1 MKRSIFSWPGCV
13 WMAMAG
19 TLSVFAQPGSV
30 GLAIKPDSINLRIE
44 QQEFR
49 FTREAQ
55 RWAFDGASIRGKPL
69 AKPLSRTDSF
79 FVGGGEASD
88 FEVSNDD
95 RQVKVVRFKVGT
107 NFVSY
112 SADARNPL
120 PAVQIQIDGPETAAC
135 AFRTVGASEDEHGAW
150 VTRGWVAT
158 DLDDQEAFI
167 DGSNPLVF
175 GHATTGKQDVS
186 YVFRAEV
193 NPHLQGNGRTEQRS
207 QTWFK
212 STRFDAGR
220 NQFHGSWQ
228 IRMGAK
234 EPKRFAVVF
243 DGDLGE
249 RIGCVCEKYYAAAV
263 DSLADP
269 GSISS
274 AFNRTRCVE
283 VMPLRLA
290 SPDAFIPGWGW
301 MMDEFPKASYP
312 FAHDSV
318 WQQGAFLVL
327 EGCATRR
334 DWERNF
340 GKYILDQ
347 TPLEGKPGTSYF
359 VRKPGGLVRWGYFST
374 YQNPFPPLDGGTW
387 WTADILYRT
396 ARILGDQKLRQA
408 AVDMVRHDLDVKL
421 DLLRMKYP
429 PCWDPVKDQ
438 VGQDHRDDWFA
449 TPGLAYCA
457 YVASTIAYP
466 ETHDHSYLAKSDRI
480 CNWFADYLYPE
491 RKLNF
496 IQGDNMY
503 ATFSHYLTLAFLSQY
518 DRTSDPRFLAMARD
532 MAWVH
537 IMTLATTS
545 TRDTGGRP
553 LAGVTCVGV
562 RDCVDYDCSPNLCQ
576 EKDLTFVHII
586 GPLLDH
592 FGGTA
597 YAKYLA
603 LQQLALDKDSWSS
616 AWAAELKDTNLRT
629 MYDTYAR
636 GMANLIQAM
645 ETCDDPHIV
654 AVEKLVSECNPEV
667 AHRRNLVVANGT
679 QQDRNTRLKFQFL
692 PTGTYHLWVSGQNR
706 GIVNDIELGDGI
718 PLSLRANS
726 MIDAKIQP
734 VKLATPPQSPRE
746 FDNSST
752 YLSDLEPLGAQ
763 RGIGFPQPTY
773 SKDTSLGGGR
783 IQLGGRV
790 FEKGLGCGA
799 NTVIVFRLDGQY
811 ERFKS
816 VVGIAHEM
824 AEATEP
830 KPSAYLTVHVD
841 GVPKFESGPISAGT
855 APQEVDVDVRNA
867 RVLMLRVSCNWDDR
881 GDGRHDHADWA
892 DARLVGKLKK

>member
-1 MKRSIFSWPGCV
+1 MKHSIISWLGCV
-13 WMAMAG
+13 WIAMAATRG
-19 TLSVFAQPGSV
+19 VLAEPASI
-30 GLAIKPDSINLRIE
+30 GLVVKPDYIHLHIE

-55 RWAFDGASIRGKPL
+55 RWAFDGVSIRGKPL
-69 AKPLSRTDSF
+69 VKPLSRIDSF

-88 FEVSNDD
+88 LEVSTNDS
-95 RQVKVVRFKVGT
+95 QVKAVRFKVGT

-112 SADARNPL
+112 SADVRNPL
-120 PAVQIQIDGPETAAC
+120 PAVQIQIDGPDTAAC
-135 AFRTVGASEDEHGAW
+135 AFRTIGASKDEHGAW

-158 DLDDQEAFI
+158 DLDNQEAFI

-175 GHATTGKQDVS
+175 GHATTGQQDVS
-186 YVFRAEV
+186 YVFRADV
-193 NPHLQGNGRTEQRS
+193 NPHLQNNGRTEQRS

-212 STRFDAGR
+212 SARLDAEG
-220 NQFHGSWQ
+220 NQFHSSWQ
-228 IRMGAK
+228 IRMGAR
-234 EPKRFAVVF
+234 EPKRYAVVF
-243 DGDLGE
+243 DGDLGG
-249 RIGCVCEKYYAAAV
+249 RIGSVCEKYYAPAV
-263 DSLADP
+263 DSLVDL

-274 AFNRTRCVE
+274 AFNPTRCVE
-283 VMPLRLA
+283 AMPLRLA

-301 MMDEFPKASYP
+301 MMDEFPEASYP

-327 EGCATRR
+327 EGCATGR
-334 DWERNF
+334 DWEKNF
-340 GKYILDQ
+340 GNYILDR

-374 YQNPFPPLDGGTW
+374 YRNPFPPLDGGTW
-387 WTADILYRT
+387 WTADILYQT
-396 ARILGDQKLRQA
+396 ARTLGNQKLRQA

-421 DLLRMKYP
+421 DLAQMKYP
-429 PCWDPVKDQ
+429 PCWDAVRDQ
-438 VGQDHRDDWFA
+438 IGPDHRDDWFA

-466 ETHDHSYLAKSDRI
+466 ETHDRSYLAKAERI
-480 CNWFADYLYPE
+480 CEWFASYLDPE
-491 RKLNF
+491 TKLNF
-496 IQGDNMY
+496 LQGNNIY
-503 ATFSHYLTLAFLSQY
+503 ATFSHYLALAFLSQY
-518 DRTSDPRFLAMARD
+518 DRTSDHRFLAMAKD
-532 MAWVH
+532 VAWVH

-545 TRDTGGRP
+545 ARGKDGRP

-576 EKDLTFVHII
+576 EKDLNFVHLI

-592 FGGTA
+592 FDGPA

-603 LQQLALDKDSWSS
+603 LQRLALDKDSWSS
-616 AWAAELKDTNLRT
+616 AWATELKDTNLRT

-636 GMANLIQAM
+636 GTANLIQAM
-645 ETCDDPHIV
+645 EICDDRHVV
-654 AVEKLVSECNPEV
+654 AVEKLVSENNPEV
-667 AHRRNLVVANGT
+667 SHRRNLVVANGT
-679 QQDRNTRLKFQFL
+679 PQGRNTRLKFQFL
-692 PTGTYHLWVSGQNR
+692 PTGTYRLLVGGRNR
-706 GIVNDIELGDGI
+706 GILTDVELGDGI
-718 PLSLRANS
+718 PVSLRANS
-726 MIDAKIQP
+726 MIPAEIQP
-734 VKLATPPQSPRE
+734 VRLVAPLQSPGE
-746 FDNSST
+746 FDHSST

-763 RGIGFPQPTY
+763 RGTGFPQPTY

-783 IQLGGRV
+783 IQLGGRI
-790 FEKGLGCGA
+790 FDKGLGCGA
-799 NTVIVFRLDGQY
+799 NTVMVFRLDGQY

-824 AEATEP
+824 ADATGP
-830 KPSAYLTVHVD
+830 KPSAFLTVHVD
-841 GVPKFESGPISAGT
+841 GMPKFASGPISAST

-892 DARLVGKLKK
+892 DARLAGKLKK